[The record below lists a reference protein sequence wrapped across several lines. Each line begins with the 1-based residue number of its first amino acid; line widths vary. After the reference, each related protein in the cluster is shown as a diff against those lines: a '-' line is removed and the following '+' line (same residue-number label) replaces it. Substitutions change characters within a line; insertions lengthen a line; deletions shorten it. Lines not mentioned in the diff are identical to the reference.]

1 MTAIFVSFWTV
12 PPLPLWDQTTNSQ
25 TTKKKRKILF
35 LILPQSG
42 FSCLMLTMMTNYTNH
57 TYNSNNDNNSITII
71 LWMHFNPFRCTGS
84 ACSWVKM
91 YMPGFTCG
99 QQTNLKRW
107 DWEDCW
113 GRAEGLFFH
122 GGGSSSVERGR
133 QLRELYSTESSK
145 RIRTRQRIKSFPH
158 SVWQT
163 ITLFNV
169 CNTTSHVS
177 MLGRGSSETRCG
189 PTVRLDFV

>member
-35 LILPQSG
+35 LIFPQSG

-57 TYNSNNDNNSITII
+57 TYNSNNDNISITII
-71 LWMHFNPFRCTGS
+71 WIQFNPFRCTGS
-84 ACSWVKM
+84 GCSWVKM

-99 QQTNLKRW
+99 QQTKLKRW
-107 DWEDCW
+107 DWIDCW

-122 GGGSSSVERGR
+122 GGGSGSVERGR

-169 CNTTSHVS
+169 CNTT
-177 MLGRGSSETRCG
+177 
-189 PTVRLDFV
+189 